1 MHAATIPADVRA
13 ALRARRG
20 GQDHVFLAPDAGRTA
35 LLVIDMQNVF
45 VAPGAPLEVPLA
57 RGIVG
62 NVNRLAAALR
72 SLGSTIVWV
81 RSTFSDTG
89 RGSWPAYFAYF
100 APGID
105 GERLRAEFYP
115 GADGHAFWHELAIDA
130 GDLTIDKDRFSAFIK
145 GASELEEVLTERG
158 IDTLVITGTLTNICC
173 ESTARDA
180 MMRDFK
186 CIMVEDANA
195 ALSDEEHVASLCNV
209 ARVFGDV
216 TTTDELIERLSA
228 SAT

>member
-20 GQDHVFLAPDAGRTA
+20 GQDHVFHAPDAGRTA

-62 NVNRLAAALR
+62 NVNRLAGALR

-81 RSTFSDTG
+81 RSTFSESG

-130 GDLTIDKDRFSAFIK
+130 RDLTVDKDRFSAFIE

-158 IDTLVITGTLTNICC
+158 IDTLVIVCC

-216 TTTDELIERLSA
+216 TTTDELIDRLGATRSA
-228 SAT
+228 

>member
-1 MHAATIPADVRA
+1 MHTVTLSPAFRA
-13 ALRARRG
+13 ALRKRRSG
-20 GQDHVFLAPDAGRTA
+20 RDHVFDELQAGRTA

-57 RGIVG
+57 RGIVA
-62 NVNRLAAALR
+62 NINTLA
-72 SLGSTIVWV
+72 STMRDVGAPVVWV
-81 RSTFSDTG
+81 RSTFSEQG
-89 RGSWPAYFAYF
+89 RGSWPAYFTYF

-105 GERLRAEFYP
+105 GERLRANFYP
-115 GADGHAFWHELAIDA
+115 GSDGHAFWAALDIADD
-130 GDLTIDKDRFSAFIK
+130 DLVVDKDRFSAFIE
-145 GASELEEVLTERG
+145 GASELEQILLDRG

-186 CIMVEDANA
+186 CIMIEDASA
-195 ALSDEEHVASLCNV
+195 ALTDEEHLASLENV

-216 TTTDELIERLSA
+216 TTTDELINRIGAGS
-228 SAT
+228 